1 MGSLVGFGWSVGKTQ
16 RDASPAR
23 IPLLSESFGGYL
35 RIRGEALSGLRGV
48 GASSLRAR
56 TLLYICGE
64 LDGVCREVKQQENHR
79 LAVLVLVYSRKCV
92 YLQPN

>member
-1 MGSLVGFGWSVGKTQ
+1 MGRLSG
-16 RDASPAR
+16 DASPAR
-23 IPLLSESFGGYL
+23 IPLKSESCGYSL
-35 RIRGEALSGLRGV
+35 RIRGEALSGLSGV

-56 TLLYICGE
+56 TFIYICGE
-64 LDGVCREVKQQENHR
+64 LDGVCRKVKGWEIHR